1 MIDEQR
7 LAELPTYSRMAW
19 SSRPVWDRR
28 PPMGQRCRSSHG
40 YGCGSSSSLLTLVDP
55 VILGTMLT
63 RWRDRI
69 PGRLT
74 VPSPGRKSL

>member
-28 PPMGQRCRSSHG
+28 PTATQRRHYREDLAVARRHRRGDVGRIASWAPALPMARPE
-40 YGCGSSSSLLTLVDP
+40 SLVTDVAK
-55 VILGTMLT
+55 V
-63 RWRDRI
+63 REEF
-69 PGRLT
+69 
-74 VPSPGRKSL
+74 S